1 MRTGSQ
7 ILCVALVGISIA
19 GCRNV
24 GQTRRIAQSE
34 PSPFG
39 TTVAT
44 EKEAAPVLSSTAAG
58 EEVIPLPAI
67 DYFDG
72 VHSVAYQHIESEEL
86 PESLVVPDDTDTTV
100 LDVEYLVA
108 QVLSVNPDIRS
119 AAATWRA
126 AAQRYPQEVALD
138 DPMFGF
144 LLGPGSWGSNEV
156 DDAYMVEVAQKVPWH
171 GKRQLRGN
179 KARAEANAAYHD
191 VSEERL
197 RIAEITRLAYFEYYL
212 AHRQIDILNES
223 THLLQDFREI
233 AISKYESSSVE
244 QQDVLLIDVELAEQ
258 QRRLLELTRKEQVSR
273 ARINTLLIT
282 APDATLSPPP
292 SKLLTDSSLIAAE
305 DLRGIA
311 ISQRPE
317 LAAQSARIRAQRYE
331 LSLACK
337 EFYPDLEFVGR
348 YDAFWQVPED
358 DLRPMVGMNLN
369 MPIYKDK
376 RYAAVSEARAKIAK
390 EQADYDAKTIE
401 IAYEVEQTYRR
412 VEESQ
417 QTIKLYEDSILPTAR
432 HSIDAARASYV
443 AGKLDLLRLIESQR
457 QLLDLQDRYYEE
469 IAEYHSRLAE
479 LERVVGVSP
488 VDISAE

>member
-1 MRTGSQ
+1 
-7 ILCVALVGISIA
+7 
-19 GCRNV
+19 
-24 GQTRRIAQSE
+24 
-34 PSPFG
+34 
-39 TTVAT
+39 
-44 EKEAAPVLSSTAAG
+44 
-58 EEVIPLPAI
+58 
-67 DYFDG
+67 
-72 VHSVAYQHIESEEL
+72 
-86 PESLVVPDDTDTTV
+86 
-100 LDVEYLVA
+100 
-108 QVLSVNPDIRS
+108 
-119 AAATWRA
+119 
-126 AAQRYPQEVALD
+126 
-138 DPMFGF
+138 
-144 LLGPGSWGSNEV
+144 LL
-156 DDAYMVEVAQKVPWH
+156 
-171 GKRQLRGN
+171 GN
-179 KARAEANAAYHD
+179 KARAEANAAYFD

-212 AHRQIDILNES
+212 AHRQIDVLNES

-258 QRRLLELTRKEQVSR
+258 QRRLLELTRKEQVAR

-292 SKLLTDSSLIAAE
+292 LKLMTDTALMPAE

-317 LAAQSARIRAQRYE
+317 LAAQAARIRAQRYE

-369 MPIYKDK
+369 LPIYKDK
-376 RYAAVSEARAKIAK
+376 RYAAVSEARARISK
-390 EQADYDAKTIE
+390 EQADYDAKTVE
-401 IAYEVEQTYRR
+401 IAYEVEQTCRR

-417 QTIKLYEDSILPTAR
+417 QTIKLYEESILPTSR
-432 HSIDAARASYV
+432 HSIEAARASYI

-457 QLLDLQDRYYEE
+457 QLLTLQERYYEE

-488 VDISAE
+488 IDMTTQQ